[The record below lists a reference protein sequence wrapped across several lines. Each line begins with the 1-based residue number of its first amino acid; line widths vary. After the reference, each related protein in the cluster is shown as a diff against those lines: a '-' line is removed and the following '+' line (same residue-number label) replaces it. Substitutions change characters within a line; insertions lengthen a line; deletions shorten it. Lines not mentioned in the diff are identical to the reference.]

1 MEASVLLA
9 VDTSSQWVGL
19 ALYDGDKVISEEVWQ
34 SQNHHT
40 VELTPA
46 LAVLFRRTGISTNQL
61 RVLAVALGPGSFTS
75 LRIGLGVVKGL
86 ALALHLPVV
95 GIPTLD
101 ILAQAQ
107 FVQDLPMAVVLQS
120 GRGRLAVGWYQ
131 AAEAVG
137 SRHPQGALREGAES
151 AGGHDPREGAS
162 LAASNQPPAWRS
174 LGEAKIMTVEELS
187 QGIRKP
193 TIVCGELTA
202 AERQV
207 LARKRKSVLLA
218 SPAHAVRRP
227 AFLAELG
234 WQRWQ
239 AGQVDDPVTLA
250 PVYVHIGEPILE
262 EPAKGPA

>member
-1 MEASVLLA
+1 VLLA

-46 LAVLFRRTGISTNQL
+46 LAVLFRRTGISPSQL
-61 RVLAVALGPGSFTS
+61 RALAVALGPGSFTS

-101 ILAQAQ
+101 ILAEAQ

-131 AAEAVG
+131 AAEAG
-137 SRHPQGALREGAES
+137 GPRQGAE
-151 AGGHDPREGAS
+151 
-162 LAASNQPPAWRS
+162 AASGQPSGWVS
-174 LGEAKIMTVEELS
+174 QGEAKIMTVEELS
-187 QGIRKP
+187 QAIRKP

-202 AERQV
+202 AERQI

-239 AGQVDDPVTLA
+239 AGQVDDPVALA

-262 EPAKGPA
+262 EPVKGPA

>member
-1 MEASVLLA
+1 MLLA

-46 LAVLFRRTGISTNQL
+46 LAVLFRRTGISPDQL
-61 RVLAVALGPGSFTS
+61 RALAVALGPGSFTS

-86 ALALHLPVV
+86 ALALHLPVI

-101 ILAQAQ
+101 ILAEAQ
-107 FVQDLPMAVVLQS
+107 FVQDYPMAVVLQS
-120 GRGRLAVGWYQ
+120 GRGRLAVGWYL
-131 AAEAVG
+131 AAETA
-137 SRHPQGALREGAES
+137 
-151 AGGHDPREGAS
+151 DT
-162 LAASNQPPAWRS
+162 NQPPAWVS
-174 LGEAKIMTVEELS
+174 QGEAKIMTAEELS

-202 AERQV
+202 SERQL

-227 AFLAELG
+227 GFLAELG
-234 WQRWQ
+234 WRRWQ
-239 AGQVDDPVTLA
+239 SGQVDDPVTLA

-262 EPAKGPA
+262 GPVTGPA